1 MYYGGV
7 CRRGYFKVDLIY
19 IGLRLKLFIEWRSIG
34 FFFGIEMYEYKK
46 FKDGILVFVKCGGWC
61 GMCRFVGEMLLE

>member
-1 MYYGGV
+1 M
-7 CRRGYFKVDLIY
+7 
-19 IGLRLKLFIEWRSIG
+19 IG

-61 GMCRFVGEMLLE
+61 GKCRFVGEMLLE